1 MNRFTF
7 LFLLFIILVSSC
19 RNTGFNNSDT
29 VLARAYDTYLYSSDL
44 DGLVPAGLTVSD
56 SLSICRNYIDN
67 WVKNQLLLYQA
78 EKNLTDEQKDFSHQL
93 EDYRNSLIIYE
104 YESELI
110 RQSNDTLVTD
120 EEIENYYRAN
130 QQNFKLND
138 IIVRVVFARVQGKS
152 PKRERIKDL
161 VNSELQ
167 EDRDSLEFYCLRY
180 AEDYEIIDENWAVF
194 DEFLMRVPLEVV
206 NPETYL
212 NNNKFVRLQ
221 VEDDYFYVNFLEF
234 RLSESISPLALER
247 NNIKSII
254 FNMRKRMLISAMK
267 KEIFGKAVENNDF
280 EYY

>member
-1 MNRFTF
+1 MP
-7 LFLLFIILVSSC
+7 V
-19 RNTGFNNSDT
+19 
-29 VLARAYDTYLYSSDL
+29 
-44 DGLVPAGLTVSD
+44 GLSVSD

-78 EKNLTDEQKDFSHQL
+78 DINLTDEQKDFSHQL

-110 RQSNDTLVTD
+110 RQSDDTLVAN
-120 EEIENYYRAN
+120 EEIENYYQDN

-138 IIVRVVFARVQGKS
+138 IIVRVVFARVQSES

-180 AEDYEIIDENWAVF
+180 AEDYEIIDENWIIF
-194 DEFLMRVPLEVV
+194 DEFLARVPLEIV

-221 VEDDYFYVNFLEF
+221 IEDDYFYVNFLEF

-267 KEIFGKAVENNDF
+267 KEIFENAMENNDF